1 MPTFDEIPA
10 QMTVEPGPT
19 AASEDVVSLETA
31 SEVDA
36 IEQPAVKDQAAETGD
51 GEPPMELEAPSEP
64 AHGDEPAEAPAPE
77 ASDVV
82 AAEEPTQEGTL
93 ADVAEE
99 PQPSVAQHPPDD
111 DLWDEAQPEPEPRV
125 KPPSRPSAP
134 GELPERRVVV
144 IDDHPDI
151 DIEAGKEAP
160 PPPPGPPEHG
170 MGDIGETLD
179 DEKGR
184 KRRWRMFRKGGDR

>member
-1 MPTFDEIPA
+1 M
-10 QMTVEPGPT
+10 
-19 AASEDVVSLETA
+19 
-31 SEVDA
+31 
-36 IEQPAVKDQAAETGD
+36 
-51 GEPPMELEAPSEP
+51 EAPSDPDRVEDL
-64 AHGDEPAEAPAPE
+64 ADEPAPE
-77 ASDVV
+77 TDVV
-82 AAEEPTQEGTL
+82 
-93 ADVAEE
+93 DVAEE
-99 PQPSVAQHPPDD
+99 PAPAPDVVDAADEPPPTEVQLSAEDE
-111 DLWDEAQPEPEPRV
+111 LWEEAQPEPEPRV

-144 IDDHPDI
+144 IDEHPDI

-170 MGDIGETLD
+170 MADIGETLD